1 MCIHKHPYNMLIK
14 TPEKIQG
21 VKLKT
26 HLGIVFKRKS
36 HDPVSN
42 KHSHREVCLFFSS
55 SAVQGLGGHCSYV
68 PRGAA
73 TSLLAAELGTV
84 YMMTVFLVCKL
95 QEL

>member
-14 TPEKIQG
+14 APEKIQG

-42 KHSHREVCLFFSS
+42 KHSHREVCLFFL
-55 SAVQGLGGHCSYV
+55 VQLC
-68 PRGAA
+68 RDLEATAA
-73 TSLLAAELGTV
+73 MCHVVQPHHYWQQSLEPSTR
-84 YMMTVFLVCKL
+84 
-95 QEL
+95 